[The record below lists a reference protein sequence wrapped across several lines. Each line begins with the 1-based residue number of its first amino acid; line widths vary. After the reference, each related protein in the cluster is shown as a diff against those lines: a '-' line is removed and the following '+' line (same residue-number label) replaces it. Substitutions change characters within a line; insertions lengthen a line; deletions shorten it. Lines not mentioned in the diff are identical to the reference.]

1 VRDLI
6 TALAI
11 CNNVTPVPDDPEL
24 KNVLDV
30 AKGAEIK
37 GRGTVQHP
45 PRSSNLD
52 QSPALRGSN
61 LRSNNSAN
69 RLSNKKSDTKMILQ
83 ASSPDEIALVK
94 YSNSIKMTL
103 IERDRTYVQIQNC

>member
-1 VRDLI
+1 MRDLI

-11 CNNVTPVPDDPEL
+11 CNNVTPVPDDPDL

-30 AKGAEIK
+30 AKGNEIK

-45 PRSSNLD
+45 RSSMMD
-52 QSPALRGSN
+52 QSPAMRRSD

-103 IERDRTYVQIQNC
+103 IERDRTYV